1 MCCNIVSRVRVT
13 GDNDWLFAVSRY
25 PQGLPPER
33 QRSMIDLRVMEEV
46 KKNQRRSMAVG
57 PFEDLPPHLR
67 NHLVSNIFLGFITPP
82 FVWDIFVC
90 WAASDFLCTIQ
101 NAISVSLIWVG
112 CRGRGLANRKMNIY
126 WQIGCFH
133 KFMRGPRGKFQINPI
148 SAIGRIFCQLFSSC
162 QDLLG
167 QGNTRMAEQGKV

>member
-13 GDNDWLFAVSRY
+13 CDNDSLFAVSRY

-82 FVWDIFVC
+82 SFEISSFVGLPAIFY
-90 WAASDFLCTIQ
+90 AEF
-101 NAISVSLIWVG
+101 
-112 CRGRGLANRKMNIY
+112 KMQFPY
-126 WQIGCFH
+126 H
-133 KFMRGPRGKFQINPI
+133 
-148 SAIGRIFCQLFSSC
+148 
-162 QDLLG
+162 
-167 QGNTRMAEQGKV
+167 